1 MKQMSMLIFTTSKI
15 CLHQILE
22 VVFDLLGFKTT
33 CFKGKN
39 RAGSSES
46 RMK

>member
-22 VVFDLLGFKTT
+22 VFCDLLGFKTT

>member
-1 MKQMSMLIFTTSKI
+1 MKQMSMLIFTTSKFY
-15 CLHQILE
+15 LHQVLE
-22 VVFDLLGFKTT
+22 VVCDLLGFKTT